1 MTDNINYK
9 YIVDY
14 IVKTEKESTGV
25 LKELEEYADERF
37 IPIIQR
43 EVKNFLCSILEY
55 KRPFRVLEVGTAIGY
70 SSLLFSEFLLP
81 GGEIYTLEKDEKY
94 ALLARENFKKAGKEN
109 IIHLVEG
116 SAEETIKTIDKE
128 LDIVFL
134 DANKSQYRYYFDTV
148 FPLLKP
154 GGIIICDNIL
164 YKGMTANDE
173 LLPRK
178 HFAIVKN
185 IRDFM
190 DFLCSHPCLTT
201 SIIPIGDGM
210 TISVK
215 KYDDRIQE
223 ENK

>member
-43 EVKNFLCSILEY
+43 EVKSFLSSLLEY
-55 KRPFRVLEVGTAIGY
+55 KRPYRILEVGTAIGY
-70 SSLLFSEFLLP
+70 SSLLFSEYLLP

-94 ALLARENFKKAGKEN
+94 ASIARENIRKAGKEN
-109 IIHLVEG
+109 VIHLIEG
-116 SAEETIKTIDKE
+116 PAEETITTVDGRFDM
-128 LDIVFL
+128 LFL
-134 DANKSQYRYYFDTV
+134 DANKSQYQHYFNV
-148 FPLLKP
+148 IYPKLNE

-164 YKGMTANDE
+164 YKGMTANDK

-178 HFAIVKN
+178 HYAIVGH
-185 IRDFM
+185 IREFL
-190 DFLCSHPCLTT
+190 DFLCKHDCLTT

-210 TISVK
+210 SISVK
-215 KYDDRIQE
+215 KEMGTDE
-223 ENK
+223 

>member
-14 IVKTEKESTGV
+14 IVKTERESTGI

-43 EVKNFLCSILEY
+43 EVKCFLASLLEY
-55 KRPFRVLEVGTAIGY
+55 KRPHTILEVGTAIGY
-70 SSLLFSEFLLP
+70 SSIFFSQYLKS
-81 GGEIYTLEKDEKY
+81 GGEIFTLEKDEAY
-94 ALLARENFKKAGKEN
+94 AAAARENIRRAGKEN
-109 IIHLVEG
+109 VIHLIEG

-128 LDIVFL
+128 LDLVFL
-134 DANKSQYRYYFDTV
+134 DANKSQYRHYFDVV

-164 YKGMTANDE
+164 YKGMTANDS

-178 HFAIVKN
+178 HYAIVNN
-185 IRDFM
+185 IRSFL
-190 DFLCSHPCLTT
+190 DFLCSHPMLTT
-201 SIIPIGDGM
+201 SIVPIGDGM
-210 TISVK
+210 SLSVK
-215 KYDDRIQE
+215 TSDKSE
-223 ENK
+223 EIK

>member
-43 EVKNFLCSILEY
+43 EVKSFLSSLLEY
-55 KRPFRVLEVGTAIGY
+55 KRPYRILEVGTAIGY
-70 SSLLFSEFLLP
+70 SSLLFSEYLLP

-94 ALLARENFKKAGKEN
+94 AAIARENIKCAGKED
-109 IIHLVEG
+109 IIHLIEG
-116 SAEETIKTIDKE
+116 PAEETIKTIDKE
-128 LDIVFL
+128 LDMVFL
-134 DANKSQYRYYFDTV
+134 DANKSQYRYYFDV
-148 FPLLKP
+148 IFPLLKP

-185 IRDFM
+185 IRDFL
-190 DFLCSHPCLTT
+190 DFLCKNESLTT

-215 KYDDRIQE
+215 KYDV
-223 ENK
+223 

>member
-14 IVKTEKESTGV
+14 IVKTEQESTGI
-25 LKELEEYADERF
+25 LKELEEYADGRF

-43 EVKNFLCSILEY
+43 EVKSFLASLLEY
-55 KRPFRVLEVGTAIGY
+55 KRPSRILEVGTAIGY
-70 SSLLFSEFLLP
+70 SSILFSDYLMP

-94 ALLARENFKKAGKEN
+94 AAIARENIRRASREN
-109 IIHLVEG
+109 VIHLIEG
-116 SAEETIKTIDKE
+116 SAEETIKTVDKE
-128 LDIVFL
+128 LDMVFL
-134 DANKSQYRYYFDTV
+134 DANKSQYRYYFDV
-148 FPLLKP
+148 IFPLLKP

-178 HFAIVKN
+178 HYAIVKN
-185 IRDFM
+185 IRDFL
-190 DFLCSHPCLTT
+190 DFLCKHPLLTT

-210 TISVK
+210 SISVK
-215 KYDDRIQE
+215 KQE